1 MRSMFRSALD
11 DLSISRCLALLVFV
25 AVGALAPVAARTTCV
40 SASIPDPIRLP
51 DGSIHAP
58 GALTLCI
65 SRTLSPVA
73 HLHEIYV
80 DGMPVGLHASRKGYS
95 EGSRDSQPFM
105 MFNRGPDGRLNLY
118 GFAVSAGDRM
128 ITYYMRPSTGTNQQL
143 FAKGSAPP
151 AEPMPPARPNV
162 LLSAQLKH
170 QR

>member
-1 MRSMFRSALD
+1 MRSMFRSVLNE
-11 DLSISRCLALLVFV
+11 LSISRCLALLICV
-25 AVGALAPVAARTTCV
+25 AVGALAPAAAKTTCV

-80 DGMPVGLHASRKGYS
+80 DGMPVGIHISRKGYS
-95 EGSRDSQPFM
+95 EGSRDSEPFM
-105 MFNRGPDGRLNLY
+105 MFNRGPEGHLYLY

-128 ITYYMRPSTGTNQQL
+128 VTYYMRPAARSNQQL
-143 FAKGSAPP
+143 IAKGSDQ
-151 AEPMPPARPNV
+151 AEPMPPVRPNV
-162 LLSAQLKH
+162 LLSARLNH
-170 QR
+170 PR